1 MIRFSQ
7 DKNWKMTIEEEEE
20 IKYNRKIEYEILD
33 QEISISSL
41 VIIKI
46 NKQEYS
52 KWYHLLVKEEDK
64 DYHIPIYCDY
74 TYRIRDNTKGTL
86 MNERKEIMLKSM
98 YKTIIEFKKYGISLE
113 ETKKMLLSLKTES
126 YNIELTITKLI
137 VEKLY
142 NKIEELKKEVEKSN
156 KLTPNILTVQSKIEV
171 RTVQLKFDSSI

>member
-1 MIRFSQ
+1 
-7 DKNWKMTIEEEEE
+7 
-20 IKYNRKIEYEILD
+20 
-33 QEISISSL
+33 
-41 VIIKI
+41 
-46 NKQEYS
+46 
-52 KWYHLLVKEEDK
+52 
-64 DYHIPIYCDY
+64 
-74 TYRIRDNTKGTL
+74 